1 MNKISAKEFLNLGK
15 KYTIVDV
22 RTPKEFEEGHI
33 PGAINIPI
41 FTNEERAIV
50 GTLYKKSGKE
60 TAVLRGLKI
69 VGPKMY
75 DFVQEAHKY
84 LLKKDKT
91 ILVHCWRGGMRS
103 GSMAWL
109 FETAGMNAYVLEGGY
124 KAYRSFIREDFS
136 TPKKILILGGY
147 TGSGKTEILH
157 KLQKKGEQVI
167 DLEGI
172 ANHKGSVYGGL
183 GQDKQPT
190 NEQFENNLWE
200 EWNKTDISRPVWL
213 EDESRSIGSV
223 GINAP
228 LYAQML
234 KARVIFVN
242 IPMKVRVNRLVK
254 EYAYFPKD
262 KILELSERI
271 VKKLGGNN
279 LKELKES
286 LNISNFDLVTEIALR
301 YYDKAYLKGLAKK
314 INVEKIDFNDFSE
327 EILETLLKISRNHSD

>member
-75 DFVQEAHKY
+75 DFVQEAHKH

-136 TPKKILILGGY
+136 TPKKIFILGGY

-157 KLQKKGEQVI
+157 KLQKEGEQVI

-183 GQDKQPT
+183 GQEKQPT

-200 EWNKTDISRPVWL
+200 EWNKIDISRPVWL

-279 LKELKES
+279 LKELKEA
-286 LNISNFDLVTEIALR
+286 LDISNFDLVTEIALR
-301 YYDKAYLKGLAKK
+301 YYDKAYLKGLDKK
-314 INVEKIDFNDFSE
+314 INVEKIDFSDFSE
-327 EILETLLKISRNHSD
+327 EILETLLEISINS